1 MPYEELETLR
11 QLVKQVNDKMAAE
24 QDNYDALTVQCQD
37 LLKKLDEQKKITDK
51 YGQFFSEIY
60 RSFESSARQS
70 GEVNIPNP
78 EAKFLFQTIE
88 LIELQASETIDSE
101 LVAKKRELDEL
112 TRLIDAKKDELKQIQ
127 RDAAYAANELQ
138 KDSKDLRAVQEDIC
152 YTLRDQPSNFPTATP
167 ASRKN
172 SLSPQSPAGIIEN
185 LPDVPCNTPGGH
197 SSPQPPAHGNG
208 GSDAPPVPKPAPNP
222 PAAIETRP
230 HKGFLIPRQIC
241 AEHLYLC
248 AGGAAP
254 IDITGLVD
262 VRLNHL
268 LRLGNEFARTYRP
281 QFRLLHPAPGAWSIG
296 EQQNVTNLLNG
307 KKLQGEKPL
316 RSEDELTIIDR
327 DGQEHKLMFI
337 FK

>member
-37 LLKKLDEQKKITDK
+37 LLKKLDGQKKITDK

-60 RSFESSARQS
+60 RSFESSARQN

-112 TRLIDAKKDELKQIQ
+112 TRLIEEKKKELRHIQ
-127 RDAAYAANELQ
+127 TISPRGADVT
-138 KDSKDLRAVQEDIC
+138 S
-152 YTLRDQPSNFPTATP
+152 PGSNFSDLPPDP
-167 ASRKN
+167 APVSPVSRKN
-172 SLSPQSPAGIIEN
+172 PPSPQSPAGIIEN